1 MEKKRRFYFYYAAMC
16 LLLFLTQ
23 FANTTQGVLLTD
35 HIEHY
40 GLASTTQGLISTA
53 QSAGASLAV
62 LALIF
67 LSGRIR
73 NHVLLGIGAGLIVV
87 SMALL
92 GSAPPFALLLSPFAL
107 LFPKQMTPRF

>member
-53 QSAGASLAV
+53 QSVRISAFLAV
-62 LALIF
+62 FMAE
-67 LSGRIR
+67 
-73 NHVLLGIGAGLIVV
+73 NLLEI
-87 SMALL
+87 
-92 GSAPPFALLLSPFAL
+92 
-107 LFPKQMTPRF
+107 